1 MSPTTPRASTCRR
14 STTAPSTR
22 PRCGSTCCTTPGA
35 PACPTPRS
43 RALLDNLEAALTWLG
58 EYGDSDGDG
67 FLEYLDTTGHGL
79 ANQGWKD
86 SGDSIRWHDGTIA
99 EGPIALCEVQA
110 YAYEAALN
118 GAALLDAFGRPGGEK
133 WRSWA
138 AAMKERFRAA
148 FWCEDA
154 QGRYPALALD
164 AQKRPVDGVSS
175 NIGHLLGTGILDAD
189 EQRVV
194 VDRLLDPTMFS
205 GYGIRTL
212 STTNGAYWPLRYHAG
227 SVWSHDTGI
236 VIDGML
242 RDGFTEEAAQVAEG
256 LLAAAEGFDYRLPE
270 LFGGHPADEV
280 WPPVP
285 YPASCR
291 PQAWAATSVVPVARA
306 LGALPDG
313 AEVRNRSLTP

>member
-1 MSPTTPRASTCRR
+1 MLFVDVV
-14 STTAPSTR
+14 
-22 PRCGSTCCTTPGA
+22 
-35 PACPTPRS
+35 
-43 RALLDNLEAALTWLG
+43 RALLDILG
-58 EYGDSDGDG
+58 S
-67 FLEYLDTTGHGL
+67 LLVGL
-79 ANQGWKD
+79 
-86 SGDSIRWHDGTIA
+86 
-99 EGPIALCEVQA
+99 
-110 YAYEAALN
+110 
-118 GAALLDAFGRPGGEK
+118 LLLRA
-133 WRSWA
+133 WA
-138 AAMKERFRAA
+138 AAMKERFRGA
-148 FWCEDA
+148 FWCEDE

-194 VDRLLDPTMFS
+194 VERLLDPTMFS

-256 LLAAAEGFDYRLPE
+256 LLTAAEGFDYRLPE
-270 LFGGHPADEV
+270 LFGGWSAEEV

-306 LGALPDG
+306 LGALPG
-313 AEVRNRSLTP
+313 PA